1 MTDSRGRDIHFDVAG
16 RVIAAQEWGDAK
28 GRPVLA
34 LHGWLDNSAS
44 FLPLAQL
51 LTGVHLIALDMP
63 GHGHSSHVAE
73 GLAYNIWSD
82 ISDIFAV
89 ADSLGWEK
97 FNLVG
102 HSRGAIISAL
112 AAGTFPDRIN
122 SLTMIDALAPM
133 PMASEEAPEQ
143 LAKSILG
150 VRQRQDKKTS
160 LFTDIDA
167 AVEAREKG
175 MHKISSEA
183 ARMIVE
189 RGVKPVAGGYT
200 WSSDPRLMAPS
211 ALKLSKGQIKAFF
224 SRISVPVVVV
234 AAETGLVKWIEKQ
247 AGVLEYFSSHE
258 FIKLS
263 GGHFLHMEHEAAT
276 IAELIQ
282 NRL

>member
-1 MTDSRGRDIHFDVAG
+1 MTDSRGRDVHFDVAG
-16 RVIAAQEWGDAK
+16 RVIAAQEWGDPK

-51 LTGVHLIALDMP
+51 LKNVHLIALDMP

-89 ADSLGWEK
+89 ADSLGWDK
-97 FNLVG
+97 FNIVG

-112 AAGTFPDRIN
+112 AAGTFPERIN

-143 LAKSILG
+143 LAKSIIG
-150 VRQRQDKKTS
+150 VRRRQDKKTS
-160 LFTDIDA
+160 LFSDIDA

-175 MHKISSEA
+175 IHKISSEA

-224 SRISVPVVVV
+224 SRISVPVVII

-247 AGVLEYFSSHE
+247 ISVLDYFSSHD
-258 FIKLS
+258 FIKLP
-263 GGHFLHMEHEAAT
+263 GGHFLHMEDEAAT
-276 IAELIQ
+276 IAEIIQ
-282 NRL
+282 ARV